1 MPACLSALSW
11 MPDVVWFVLFVYER
25 TGRLWFVLVVG
36 FLELWISYDLAK
48 FVFGLDS
55 HYMAFCCCCCWGL
68 TLDLFGITLVG
79 ILIEY
84 EAFFVSLCVKSKS
97 PLNHIR
103 NSCCSTLLHLK
114 LFVFENN
121 FFFTNQRD
129 DKNVNSVN
137 FKVALLPWERFLIIK
152 TKKTNNKL
160 TFTVNICSLFLLII
174 R

>member
-1 MPACLSALSW
+1 M
-11 MPDVVWFVLFVYER
+11 
-25 TGRLWFVLVVG
+25 
-36 FLELWISYDLAK
+36 
-48 FVFGLDS
+48 
-55 HYMAFCCCCCWGL
+55 
-68 TLDLFGITLVG
+68 DLFGITLVG

-160 TFTVNICSLFLLII
+160 TFTVNICSLFLFLLSDNICNVIFWTSQIHEIKNII
-174 R
+174 DYFWWYLARQIVSVSFPSL